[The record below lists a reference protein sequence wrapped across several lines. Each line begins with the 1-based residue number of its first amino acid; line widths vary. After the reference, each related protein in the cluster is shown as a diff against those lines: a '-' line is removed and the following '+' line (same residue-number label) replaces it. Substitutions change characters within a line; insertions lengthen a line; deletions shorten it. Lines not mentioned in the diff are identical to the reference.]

1 MHFELVRRHINR
13 IAYKNDQQMTRLLSP
28 SSEGFSE
35 QISALNDALANPPPR
50 PRMFGRSDVAHI
62 ADMTFQELDALLDL
76 GKGRGM
82 TPFINLFKLLHLNDD
97 APRNHNVLLESRDS
111 ALLVFKQRHWRRMED
126 VKFMLMQ
133 CLGNMAN
140 LVLDIAEMLA
150 ENMDGKCFRRFM
162 KLRDRV
168 ETMSIGY
175 VRVSAET
182 HKVLDR
188 LCDAIVH
195 FTARRPDLLAYAKA
209 DCQLAPPL
217 IETTPVR
224 DLHRWQPGGDRYETF
239 RAQRETFDIV
249 PP

>member
-1 MHFELVRRHINR
+1 
-13 IAYKNDQQMTRLLSP
+13 MTRLLSP

-35 QISALNDALANPPPR
+35 QISALNDAMANPPPR
-50 PRMFGRSDVAHI
+50 PRMFGRSDVAPI

-76 GKGRGM
+76 EKGRGM

-111 ALLVFKQRHWRRMED
+111 ALLVFKQRHWRRMEG

-133 CLGNMAN
+133 CLGNMATAF
-140 LVLDIAEMLA
+140 LDLEMELA

-188 LCDAIVH
+188 MRDAIVH

-209 DCQLAPPL
+209 DCQLAPPPV
-217 IETTPVR
+217 ETPAVR
-224 DLHRWQPGGDRYETF
+224 DISYWQPGGSRYEAF
-239 RAQRETFDIV
+239 RARRETYDIV

>member
-133 CLGNMAN
+133 CLGNMATAF
-140 LVLDIAEMLA
+140 LDLEMELA
-150 ENMDGKCFRRFM
+150 ENMDGKFFRRFM

-188 LCDAIVH
+188 MRDAIVH
-195 FTARRPDLLAYAKA
+195 FTASRPDLLAYAKA
-209 DCQLAPPL
+209 DCQLAPPPV
-217 IETTPVR
+217 ETPAVR
-224 DLHRWQPGGDRYETF
+224 DISHWQPGGDRYEAF
-239 RAQRETFDIV
+239 RAQRETCDIV
-249 PP
+249 PL

>member
-1 MHFELVRRHINR
+1 
-13 IAYKNDQQMTRLLSP
+13 MTTLLSLTSP
-28 SSEGFSE
+28 GFNE
-35 QISALNDALANPPPR
+35 QISALNDAMANPPPR
-50 PRMFGRSDVAHI
+50 ARMFGRSDVAHI

-150 ENMDGKCFRRFM
+150 ENMDEKCFRRFM

-188 LCDAIVH
+188 MRDAIVH

-217 IETTPVR
+217 IETPPVR
-224 DLHRWQPGGDRYETF
+224 DLHRWQPGGDRYEAF
-239 RAQRETFDIV
+239 QVRGD
-249 PP
+249 

>member
-1 MHFELVRRHINR
+1 
-13 IAYKNDQQMTRLLSP
+13 
-28 SSEGFSE
+28 
-35 QISALNDALANPPPR
+35 
-50 PRMFGRSDVAHI
+50 MFGRSDVAHI

-111 ALLVFKQRHWRRMED
+111 LLLVIKQRHWRRMED
-126 VKFMLMQ
+126 VKFMLVQ
-133 CLGNMAN
+133 CLGNMATAF
-140 LVLDIAEMLA
+140 LDIAEMLA

-188 LCDAIVH
+188 MRDAIVH
-195 FTARRPDLLAYAKA
+195 FTACRPDFLANAKA
-209 DCQLAPPL
+209 DCQLAPPP
-217 IETTPVR
+217 IETPAVR
-224 DLHRWQPGGDRYETF
+224 DISHWQPGGSRYEAF
-239 RAQRETFDIV
+239 CAQRETYDII

>member
-1 MHFELVRRHINR
+1 
-13 IAYKNDQQMTRLLSP
+13 
-28 SSEGFSE
+28 
-35 QISALNDALANPPPR
+35 
-50 PRMFGRSDVAHI
+50 MFGRSDVAHI

-111 ALLVFKQRHWRRMED
+111 ALLVFKQRHWRRMEN

-140 LVLDIAEMLA
+140 LFLDIAEMLA

-175 VRVSAET
+175 ASVSTEMRRA
-182 HKVLDR
+182 LDR
-188 LCDAIVH
+188 MRDAIVQ
-195 FTARRPDLLAYAKA
+195 FTASRPDLLAYAKV

-217 IETTPVR
+217 IETPPVR
-224 DLHRWQPGGDRYETF
+224 DLHRWQPGGDRYEAF
-239 RAQRETFDIV
+239 QVRGD
-249 PP
+249 

>member
-150 ENMDGKCFRRFM
+150 ENMDEKCFRRFM

-188 LCDAIVH
+188 MRDAIVH

-209 DCQLAPPL
+209 DCQLAPPPV
-217 IETTPVR
+217 ETPAVR
-224 DLHRWQPGGDRYETF
+224 DISHWQPGGDRYEAF
-239 RAQRETFDIV
+239 RAQRETCDIV
-249 PP
+249 PL

>member
-1 MHFELVRRHINR
+1 
-13 IAYKNDQQMTRLLSP
+13 MTRLLSP

-62 ADMTFQELDALLDL
+62 VDMTFQELDALLDL

-150 ENMDGKCFRRFM
+150 ENMD
-162 KLRDRV
+162 
-168 ETMSIGY
+168 ENAS
-175 VRVSAET
+175 
-182 HKVLDR
+182 
-188 LCDAIVH
+188 
-195 FTARRPDLLAYAKA
+195 
-209 DCQLAPPL
+209 
-217 IETTPVR
+217 
-224 DLHRWQPGGDRYETF
+224 GGS
-239 RAQRETFDIV
+239 
-249 PP
+249 

>member
-175 VRVSAET
+175 VQRQRRDAQGPGQDARCHRALHSQPTRPSGVREGGLSARATTRSRLLLSVISAQVAAWWRSIRGVSCPE
-182 HKVLDR
+182 
-188 LCDAIVH
+188 
-195 FTARRPDLLAYAKA
+195 
-209 DCQLAPPL
+209 
-217 IETTPVR
+217 
-224 DLHRWQPGGDRYETF
+224 GD
-239 RAQRETFDIV
+239 V
-249 PP
+249 